1 MLQRFSSARL
11 VIYSSAPVPMKA
23 RHWFMMPSPGSY
35 LLGSPGGG
43 ARSLGDRAETVQ
55 GAWVNK
61 PQTETGVPGWNQDHW
76 TRRKDHACHG
86 MRMGFG
92 RRTAECVRPR
102 LSANCSYAYLS
113 PCPFPAGKIKWTM
126 EFSLKRKKERKGKSE
141 DSTRTFIKRNRGRL
155 SLWGRCICRAIFP
168 LLFVTNDSYWQM
180 KSVMS
185 YSVLDYSITTISFFF
200 PLCGNKS
207 TAAYA
212 FSLISG
218 HSRLTWTTLIKHIS
232 CNTHIPHR
240 RHGEASYRIL
250 VPRAHGRPGDES
262 V

>member
-1 MLQRFSSARL
+1 
-11 VIYSSAPVPMKA
+11 MKA

-35 LLGSPGGG
+35 LLGSSGGG

-55 GAWVNK
+55 EAWVNK

-92 RRTAECVRPR
+92 RRTAECFRPR

-113 PCPFPAGKIKWTM
+113 PCPFPAGKIKWTI

-141 DSTRTFIKRNRGRL
+141 DSTRRFIKRNRRRL

-185 YSVLDYSITTISFFF
+185 YSVLDYSITTISFFSF
-200 PLCGNKS
+200 MRKQKHCSICIFTHIWPQP
-207 TAAYA
+207 
-212 FSLISG
+212 
-218 HSRLTWTTLIKHIS
+218 SRLNNTDKTHFLQHAHPSPSAWRGQLPNSSSTRSRSTRWWICVMELFGVSEHNSIKHLYLI
-232 CNTHIPHR
+232 
-240 RHGEASYRIL
+240 
-250 VPRAHGRPGDES
+250 
-262 V
+262 